1 MQRPRSADRSARPA
15 DRFRRGVRRTNP
27 RAHSD
32 AYGGTPVNIWKKY
45 ASAATVAAVLAG
57 GALVASAQGAS
68 AAGAAGWTQFQ
79 ADLAGSGDN
88 TGDTGVNPGN
98 AATLQ
103 AAWVAHGGRASS
115 AQPLVVG
122 GTVYWGSWDGNVH
135 ATSLASGASLW
146 TRAIGTTTC

>member
-1 MQRPRSADRSARPA
+1 MQRPRSADRSARSA

-57 GALVASAQGAS
+57 GALVASA
-68 AAGAAGWTQFQ
+68 AGWTQFQ

-88 TGDTGVNPGN
+88 AGDTGVNPGN

-115 AQPLVVG
+115 AQPL
-122 GTVYWGSWDGNVH
+122 
-135 ATSLASGASLW
+135 
-146 TRAIGTTTC
+146 